1 ATQDRREGAQD
12 WYVRAIEDDP
22 HRVDTYNRL
31 ARLRRS
37 ELRQDQL
44 ADEAIRDMIA
54 KNPQSGRA
62 YAYQWRY
69 KRELEAPAGDTD
81 ITKALQPSP
90 QDRQRP
96 PSADPGRG
104 PTGAAPPR
112 RPHRRHGSLSESPQ
126 PAPRTAP

>member
-54 KNPQSGRA
+54 KNPRSGRA
-62 YAYQWRY
+62 YAYQWRS
-69 KRELEAPAGDTD
+69 KRELAPPADDTD
-81 ITKALQPSP
+81 ITKALELAPD
-90 QDRQRP
+90 DREGLLSAGPGARP
-96 PSADPGRG
+96 KRGTAAVGGPPPEGRPGRSQG
-104 PTGAAPPR
+104 PPLP
-112 RPHRRHGSLSESPQ
+112 
-126 PAPRTAP
+126 